1 MPSRTACGAAR
12 PAARP
17 DATANARRAFRK
29 ENDMQK
35 KSLFPLF
42 APKPPVRPAPARPPM
57 TPLAPEDLRHVAGGP
72 IGGPT
77 C

>member
-1 MPSRTACGAAR
+1 
-12 PAARP
+12 
-17 DATANARRAFRK
+17 
-29 ENDMQK
+29 MQK